1 MSVSSSDSSIF
12 KKHKESVHISYV
24 LVSFMS
30 DVASY
35 TFIRRILF
43 FFGSNASSRISIIGP
58 SYSNN
63 DRRFAMN
70 FAGPKLY
77 GKTIP

>member
-1 MSVSSSDSSIF
+1 MSGSSYDSSIF

-24 LVSFMS
+24 LVSCMS
-30 DVASY
+30 DVASD

-58 SYSNN
+58 SYSSN

-70 FAGPKLY
+70 LDEPKLY
-77 GKTIP
+77 GRVIL